1 MRNPRARPI
10 PGGPAVRM
18 RPTPPAA
25 SASASISP
33 AFAELYRRGVL
44 ATLPALLV
52 SSAYSF
58 LWNRLWA
65 LEPITER
72 VMLLTPV
79 DLSQQLL
86 LRLGTYARPLAL
98 FGGLAVCI
106 AIGGI
111 VSVVAGPLPPAHA
124 GQSRA
129 RQLARPMLALT
140 VLLLA
145 LFVVFPPLYAL
156 PTLILAGLYVAA
168 LGWPL
173 LRPSRPLSALR
184 SRTRPAGEAEAH
196 RVATLPG
203 VGPYQYERAAPPAG
217 SAVPDPR
224 AAALSGAGTRGAF
237 LADSA
242 RILGAT
248 AVLTALLLVEPWYKG
263 LTVHRHGGRL
273 FAFRTPPP
281 RHPGF
286 DLAGL
291 SPEITPPSE
300 FYYLTKN
307 LIDPDL
313 SADGWT
319 LRLDGLV
326 ARQTAV
332 TFDDLL
338 ALPRRDQWVTQE
350 CVSNPV
356 GGPLISTALFSGVSL
371 RRLLLRAGPL
381 PSATRLVMRAP
392 DGHADSIPLSRAME
406 GDVLLAYG
414 MDGAYL
420 ERAHGY
426 PVRALIPGSYGFKSI
441 KWVTHLELVD
451 HSFKGTWQELGWTEA
466 ATVHTTARI
475 DLARREGTGM
485 LVAGVAFAGRRGIRA
500 VQVRVEGGP
509 WIVASLHTPPISPLT
524 WLQWRTTLPLPSGAR
539 TLRVEARALDGS
551 GNWQEQRQS
560 DIYPAGATGYHG
572 VTVRA

>member
-1 MRNPRARPI
+1 M
-10 PGGPAVRM
+10 
-18 RPTPPAA
+18 T
-25 SASASISP
+25 
-33 AFAELYRRGVL
+33 FAELYRRGVL

-52 SSAYSF
+52 SSVSSF
-58 LWNRLWA
+58 LLNRPWA

-98 FGGLAVCI
+98 FGGLAICI
-106 AIGGI
+106 AIGGV
-111 VSVVAGPLPPAHA
+111 VSVIAGPLPPPHA
-124 GQSRA
+124 TGQPRV
-129 RQLARPMLALT
+129 RQLARPVLAFA
-140 VLLLA
+140 VLLLI
-145 LFVVFPPLYAL
+145 LFVAFPPLYAP
-156 PTLILAGLYVAA
+156 PTLILAGLYTAA

-173 LRPSRPLSALR
+173 LRSAARTSSPIAVKIGCGLRGLTLKGHGRDSTLKGPEDGCGTPFHRRAWRPR
-184 SRTRPAGEAEAH
+184 
-196 RVATLPG
+196 G
-203 VGPYQYERAAPPAG
+203 VPWRAAVGWQRTPT
-217 SAVPDPR
+217 AV
-224 AAALSGAGTRGAF
+224 GEGRGAF

-263 LTVHRHGGRL
+263 LTVHRRGGRL
-273 FAFRTPPP
+273 FAFRVPSP
-281 RHPGF
+281 RRPGF
-286 DLAGL
+286 ELAGI
-291 SPEITPPSE
+291 SSEITPPAE

-326 ARQTAV
+326 ARQTAF

-381 PSATRLVMRAP
+381 PAATRLVMRAP

-475 DLARREGTGM
+475 DLARREGGGL

-500 VQVRVEGGP
+500 VQVRVDGGP

-524 WLQWRTTLPLPSGAR
+524 WLQWRTTLPLPAGAR
-539 TLRVEARALDGS
+539 TLRVEARALDGI
-551 GNWQEQRQS
+551 GAWQEQRQS
-560 DIYPAGATGYHG
+560 DIYPAGATGYHS
-572 VTVRA
+572 VTVGV

>member
-1 MRNPRARPI
+1 MGDWCARPAS
-10 PGGPAVRM
+10 GGPAVRP
-18 RPTPPAA
+18 RPTPPAETTPR
-25 SASASISP
+25 SAAPTP

-52 SSAYSF
+52 SSVYSF

-106 AIGGI
+106 AIGGV
-111 VSVVAGPLPPAHA
+111 VSVVAGPLPSAHA
-124 GQSRA
+124 TGQRRKQTLVRPIFA
-129 RQLARPMLALT
+129 LAI
-140 VLLLA
+140 LLLI
-145 LFVVFPPLYAL
+145 LFVVFPPLYAP
-156 PTLILAGLYVAA
+156 PTLILAGLYVAV

-173 LRPSRPLSALR
+173 LRPAA
-184 SRTRPAGEAEAH
+184 RTSSLTAVGLQRTTTAVGE
-196 RVATLPG
+196 G
-203 VGPYQYERAAPPAG
+203 RA
-217 SAVPDPR
+217 
-224 AAALSGAGTRGAF
+224 AF

-263 LTVHRHGGRL
+263 LTVHRRGGRL

-281 RHPGF
+281 RRPGF

-291 SPEITPPSE
+291 SPEITPPAE

-313 SADGWT
+313 SAEGWT

-326 ARQTAV
+326 ARQTAF

-392 DGHADSIPLSRAME
+392 DGHADSIPLSRAMD

-451 HSFKGTWQELGWTEA
+451 HGFKGTWQELGWTEA

-475 DLARREGTGM
+475 DLARREGGGL
-485 LVAGVAFAGRRGIRA
+485 LVAGVAFAGWRGIRA

-524 WLQWRTTLPLPSGAR
+524 WLQWRTILPLPAGAR
-539 TLRVEARALDGS
+539 ALRVEARALDGT
-551 GNWQEQRQS
+551 GGWQEQRQS
-560 DIYPAGATGYHG
+560 DIYPAGATGYHS
-572 VTVRA
+572 VTVGV

>member
-1 MRNPRARPI
+1 MGDRCARPAS
-10 PGGPAVRM
+10 GGPAVRP
-18 RPTPPAA
+18 RPTPPAETTPR
-25 SASASISP
+25 SAALPS

-86 LRLGTYARPLAL
+86 LRLGIYARPLAL

-106 AIGGI
+106 AIGGV
-111 VSVVAGPLPPAHA
+111 VSVVAGPLPPADAA
-124 GQSRA
+124 GQSRV
-129 RQLARPMLALT
+129 RQMARPILALA

-145 LFVVFPPLYAL
+145 LFVVFPPLYPL

-173 LRPSRPLSALR
+173 LRPAA
-184 SRTRPAGEAEAH
+184 RTRPPTAVGE
-196 RVATLPG
+196 G
-203 VGPYQYERAAPPAG
+203 
-217 SAVPDPR
+217 
-224 AAALSGAGTRGAF
+224 RGAF

-263 LTVHRHGGRL
+263 LTVHRRGGRL
-273 FAFRTPPP
+273 FAFRTPAP
-281 RHPGF
+281 RRPGF

-291 SPEITPPSE
+291 SPEITPPAE

-326 ARQTAV
+326 ARQTAF

-392 DGHADSIPLSRAME
+392 DGHADSIPLSRAMD

-414 MDGAYL
+414 MDGVYL

-451 HSFKGTWQELGWTEA
+451 HGFKGTWQELGWTEA

-475 DLARREGTGM
+475 DLARREGAGL

-500 VQVRVEGGP
+500 VQVRVDGGP

-524 WLQWRTTLPLPSGAR
+524 WLQWRTILPLPSGAR
-539 TLRVEARALDGS
+539 ALRVEARALDGT
-551 GNWQEQRQS
+551 GGWQEQRQS
-560 DIYPAGATGYHG
+560 DIYPAGATGYHS
-572 VTVRA
+572 VTVGV